1 MRKTFI
7 SFLIGA
13 LVVSSSISMINIPS
27 AYADTTDNSTINE
40 VSDDSG
46 TIKVSLENIRDIMT
60 ENNLDIKIKQNNLKI
75 AQEEYHD
82 ALDDYDSAKSAYDA
96 YSDKENIES
105 KYEAAKN
112 AYENCTDDS
121 QKETL
126 KAAYDT
132 AKAAYDAKN
141 AYDNADTTLT
151 TKRDAF
157 KTARDDYNKE
167 IEDQVYAAQQ
177 AYITYLSDLPNE
189 KIEEDTVNINTKK
202 EQIYKLQ
209 YDSGFISKNKY
220 TELLQGNTSVDDLNS
235 SKNTAELDKLK
246 LFNLLGISSE
256 SKVTFE
262 NDIDKN
268 FDVIPKINYEDDLS
282 KMLENNIDIKLQNDE
297 IDDLDD
303 AEDDYDNKDIY
314 DNKVEEANN
323 KLKSLMNSTE
333 TSFKKQYNDLMTSYN
348 SIKSSYD
355 VINQKQKEYEIEQTK
370 YDYGFVSKNDVDA
383 AKLTLDSENADFIN
397 KRNQCYLSYLKYIE
411 MKEGY

>member
-1 MRKTFI
+1 LRKTFI
-7 SFLIGA
+7 SFLIGT
-13 LVVSSSISMINIPS
+13 LVVSSGISMLNIPG
-27 AYADTTDNSTINE
+27 AYAATTDNSTVNE
-40 VSDDSG
+40 VSDSG

-96 YSDKENIES
+96 YSDKEDIES
-105 KYEAAKN
+105 NYESAKN
-112 AYENCTDDS
+112 AYENSPDDA
-121 QKETL
+121 TL

-141 AYDNADTTLT
+141 DYDNADTTLT

-189 KIEEDTVNINTKK
+189 KIKEDTVNINTKK

-220 TELLQGNTSVDDLNS
+220 TELLQGNTSVDDLDS
-235 SKNTAELDKLK
+235 SKNTADLDKLK
-246 LFNLLGISSE
+246 LFNLLGISSG

-268 FDVIPKINYEDDLS
+268 FDVISKINYEDDLS

-370 YDYGFVSKNDVDA
+370 YDYGFVSKNDVDT
-383 AKLTLDSENADFIN
+383 AKLTLDNDNADFIN

>member
-1 MRKTFI
+1 MRRIFI
-7 SFLIGA
+7 SFLIGT
-13 LVVSSSISMINIPS
+13 LVASSSISMINIPS

-40 VSDDSG
+40 VSDSG
-46 TIKVSLENIRDIMT
+46 TIKVSLENIRDIIT

-96 YSDKENIES
+96 YSDKEDIES
-105 KYEAAKN
+105 NYESAKN
-112 AYENCTDDS
+112 AYENSPDDA
-121 QKETL
+121 TL

-132 AKAAYDAKN
+132 AKSAYDAKN

-189 KIEEDTVNINTKK
+189 KIKEDTVNINTKK

-220 TELLQGNTSVDDLNS
+220 TELLQGNTSVDDLDS
-235 SKNTAELDKLK
+235 SKNTADLDKLK
-246 LFNLLGISSE
+246 LFNLLGISSG

-268 FDVIPKINYEDDLS
+268 FDVISKINYEDDLS

-383 AKLTLDSENADFIN
+383 AKLTLDNDNADFIN

>member
-1 MRKTFI
+1 MRRIFV
-7 SFLIGA
+7 SFLIGT
-13 LVVSSSISMINIPS
+13 LVASSSISMINISS

-40 VSDDSG
+40 VSDSG
-46 TIKVSLENIRDIMT
+46 TIKVSLENIRDIIT

-105 KYEAAKN
+105 NYESAKN
-112 AYENCTDDS
+112 AYENSPDDAN
-121 QKETL
+121 L

-189 KIEEDTVNINTKK
+189 KIKEDTVNINTKK

-220 TELLQGNTSVDDLNS
+220 TELLQGNTSVDDLDS
-235 SKNTAELDKLK
+235 SKNTADLDKLK
-246 LFNLLGISSE
+246 LFNLLGISSG

-268 FDVIPKINYEDDLS
+268 FDVISKINYEDDLS

-383 AKLTLDSENADFIN
+383 AKLTLDNDNADFIN